1 MAKVLRFVPSTA
13 PRMPD
18 FDGRRGRVLLIDLR
32 DNPLLQSIMTK
43 VYALPDS
50 APTESGEHQAVDTEP
65 VAARAEEASPRPS
78 LDAPLHTAPPAT
90 QAHLD
95 ESSPASPPRRLW
107 NDVGVR
113 PGVTV
118 GSIVLSG
125 LAPLGVLAVPL
136 KGDGYDL
143 LAWAVACAA
152 VACGTVAVQLWTKL
166 LRKADSPEPDTDD
179 SGYAAWH
186 YRVRR

>member
-1 MAKVLRFVPSTA
+1 MNKVLPFVPSTA
-13 PRMPD
+13 ARMPN
-18 FDGRRGRVLLIDLR
+18 FDGRRGRVLVMALR
-32 DNPLLQSIMTK
+32 DNCLLQSIMTK

-50 APTESGEHQAVDTEP
+50 TLTEDGELQAVDTEP
-65 VAARAEEASPRPS
+65 VEAREEEASPSPS
-78 LDAPLHTAPPAT
+78 LDAPPAT
-90 QAHLD
+90 QEHLD
-95 ESSPASPPRRLW
+95 ESSRASPPRRLW
-107 NDVGVR
+107 NDIGVR

-136 KGDGYDL
+136 NEDGYDL
-143 LAWAVACAA
+143 LAWTVACAA
-152 VACGTVAVQLWTKL
+152 VACGTVAVQLWTTL
-166 LRKADSPEPDTDD
+166 LRRTDSPEPDEDD